1 MNFHKVFNNL
11 ENNPNKIMES
21 TEKISIFE
29 RFNNWVKSS
38 VMLKI
43 ITIGIL
49 ILLLMIPSSMLQSL
63 VNERQST
70 RDMAVEEITTKWGG
84 NQTVGGAV
92 ITIPYTIIQEDE
104 KGKKSTV
111 IEYAHFLPEN
121 LIITGTLTP
130 EKRYRGIY
138 VVMLYNAQLH
148 VHGFFKKP
156 NVELLKI
163 PKERFMFSEAF
174 ISFGLTDM
182 KGIKETIRLK
192 VNRKDLEMNPG
203 IETND
208 LFASGVSSPINLEAE
223 TINFDAQINL
233 NGSKRIDFLPFGK
246 ITKVSIESP
255 WGTPSF
261 VGASLP
267 DERQVTDKGFKAVWN
282 ELHLNRNY
290 PQQGTGRFIGM
301 TATNQENHN
310 QNREI
315 VPYPD
320 GVAVSQS
327 LTGELESSFGV
338 KLLLPVDEYQK
349 TMRSTKYNLMFI
361 VITFIAF
368 FFVEILNRKRLHPI
382 QYLLVGF
389 AICLFYVLLLAISEH
404 LSFNW
409 AYLIGCVTIL
419 TLIIF
424 YTQSVFKNTR
434 ITLIF
439 NGILALLYGFFYS
452 LLQLED
458 YSLLLGS
465 VGLLIILAVVMYLT
479 RNIDWYRGYGDK
491 QENPN

>member
-1 MNFHKVFNNL
+1 
-11 ENNPNKIMES
+11 MET
-21 TEKISIFE
+21 TEKPSIFE

-49 ILLLMIPSSMLQSL
+49 ILLLMIPASMLQSL

-70 RDMAVEEITTKWGG
+70 RDVAVEEITSKWGSS
-84 NQTVGGAV
+84 QTIGGAV
-92 ITIPYTIIQEDE
+92 ITIPYTIIQEDD

-121 LIITGTLTP
+121 LNITGTLTP

-138 VVMLYNAQLH
+138 VVMLYNARLH
-148 VHGFFKKP
+148 VKGFFKKP

-163 PKERFMFSEAF
+163 PKERFLFSEAF

-182 KGIKETIRLK
+182 KGIKEAIRLK
-192 VNRKDLEMNPG
+192 INGVDKEMNSGIESKDL
-203 IETND
+203 
-208 LFASGVSSPINLEAE
+208 FSSGVSCPINLEAE

-233 NGSKRIDFLPFGK
+233 NGSKEIDFLPFGK
-246 ITKVSIESP
+246 TTKVTIEST

-261 VGASLP
+261 VGSSLP
-267 DERQVTDKGFKAVWN
+267 DERQVTEKGFKAVWN

-290 PQQGTGRFIGM
+290 PQQGIGNFVGF
-301 TATNQENHN
+301 TSNNSENANQDRTVVVN
-310 QNREI
+310 
-315 VPYPD
+315 VD
-320 GVAVSQS
+320 GVATKV
-327 LTGELESSFGV
+327 TAELPSSFGV

-368 FFVEILNRKRLHPI
+368 FFVEILNRRRLHPI
-382 QYLLVGF
+382 QYLFVGF

-424 YTQSVFKNTR
+424 YTQSIFKNSR

-465 VGLLIILAVVMYLT
+465 IGLLIILAVVMYLT
-479 RNIDWYRGYGDK
+479 RNIDWYRGYESK
-491 QENPN
+491 EA

>member
-1 MNFHKVFNNL
+1 
-11 ENNPNKIMES
+11 MEQ
-21 TEKISIFE
+21 TEKPSLFE

-49 ILLLMIPSSMLQSL
+49 ILLLMIPASMLQSL
-63 VNERQST
+63 VNERQAN
-70 RDMAVEEITTKWGG
+70 RDSAVQEITSKWGS
-84 NQTVGGAV
+84 NQTIGGAV
-92 ITIPYTIIQEDE
+92 ISIPYTVIQEDE

-121 LIITGTLTP
+121 LNITGTLIP

-138 VVMLYNAQLH
+138 VVMLYNAQLN
-148 VHGFFKKP
+148 VKGFFKKP

-163 PKERFMFSEAF
+163 PQERFMFSEAF

-182 KGIKETIRLK
+182 KGIKEAIRLK
-192 VNRKDLEMNPG
+192 INGKDLEMNPG
-203 IETND
+203 VESND
-208 LFASGVSSPINLEAE
+208 LFASGVSSPINLDDE

-246 ITKVSIESP
+246 TTKVTIESP

-267 DERQVTDKGFKAVWN
+267 DERQVTDKGFKAIWN

-290 PQQGTGRFIGM
+290 PQQGTGSFIKAFVSNYTETYNEQSQTTMAYEAG
-301 TATNQENHN
+301 TE
-310 QNREI
+310 
-315 VPYPD
+315 
-320 GVAVSQS
+320 VAVSK
-327 LTGELESSFGV
+327 GELESSFGV

-465 VGLLIILAVVMYLT
+465 IGLLIILAVVMYLT
-479 RNIDWYRGYGDK
+479 RNIDWYRGYGNK
-491 QENPN
+491 E

>member
-1 MNFHKVFNNL
+1 
-11 ENNPNKIMES
+11 MEI
-21 TEKISIFE
+21 TEKSSIFE
-29 RFNNWVKSS
+29 RFNNWVKNS

-49 ILLLMIPSSMLQSL
+49 ILLLLIPASMLESL

-70 RDMAVEEITTKWGG
+70 RDNAVEEITSKWGS
-84 NQTVGGAV
+84 NQTIGGAV
-92 ITIPYTIIQEDE
+92 ITIPYTIIQEDD
-104 KGKKSTV
+104 KGKKSMV

-121 LIITGTLTP
+121 LNITGTLTP

-148 VHGFFKKP
+148 MQGFFKKP

-163 PKERFMFSEAF
+163 PKERFLFPEAF

-182 KGIKETIRLK
+182 KGIKEAIRLK
-192 VNRKDLEMNPG
+192 INGKDTEVNSG
-203 IETND
+203 IESND

-223 TINFDAQINL
+223 IINFEAIINL

-246 ITKVSIESP
+246 TTKVTIESS

-261 VGASLP
+261 VGSSLP
-267 DERQVTDKGFKAVWN
+267 DERQVTEKGFKAVWN

-290 PQQGTGRFIGM
+290 PQQGTGNFIGL
-301 TATNQENHN
+301 TSNGSESYN
-310 QNREI
+310 QNSAVVSESNTV
-315 VPYPD
+315 VPKVKGD
-320 GVAVSQS
+320 LQ
-327 LTGELESSFGV
+327 SSFGV

-409 AYLIGCVTIL
+409 AYLTGCVTIL
-419 TLIIF
+419 TLITF
-424 YTQSVFKNTR
+424 YTQSIFKNTR

-465 VGLLIILAVVMYLT
+465 AGLLIILAVIMYLT
-479 RNIDWYRGYGDK
+479 RNIDWYQVYGNK
-491 QENPN
+491 KE

>member
-1 MNFHKVFNNL
+1 MQTTDN
-11 ENNPNKIMES
+11 S
-21 TEKISIFE
+21 SIFE

-38 VMLKI
+38 VMLKLL
-43 ITIGIL
+43 TIGIL
-49 ILLLMIPSSMLQSL
+49 ILLLMIPASILQSL

-70 RDMAVEEITTKWGG
+70 RDNAVEEITTKWGG
-84 NQTVGGAV
+84 SQTIGGAV
-92 ITIPYTIIQEDE
+92 ITIPYTIIQEDD

-121 LIITGTLTP
+121 LIITGTLMP

-148 VHGFFKKP
+148 LQGFFKKP
-156 NVELLKI
+156 KVELLKI
-163 PKERFMFSEAF
+163 PKERFLFSEAF

-182 KGIKETIRLK
+182 KGVKEAIRLK
-192 VNRKDLEMNPG
+192 INGKDTEMNPG
-203 IETND
+203 IETHD

-246 ITKVSIESP
+246 TTKVAIEST

-261 VGASLP
+261 VGSSLP
-267 DERQVTDKGFKAVWN
+267 DERQVTEKGFKAVWN

-290 PQQGTGRFIGM
+290 PQQGIGNFVGI
-301 TATNQENHN
+301 TSNESENANQD
-310 QNREI
+310 RA
-315 VPYPD
+315 VVAYPN
-320 GVAVSQS
+320 GVTTKV
-327 LTGELESSFGV
+327 TGELPSSFGV
-338 KLLLPVDEYQK
+338 KLFLPVDEYQK

-361 VITFIAF
+361 IITFIAF
-368 FFVEILNRKRLHPI
+368 FFVEILNRRRLHPI

-389 AICLFYVLLLAISEH
+389 AICLFYILLLAISEH

-424 YTQSVFKNTR
+424 YTQSIFKNGR
-434 ITLIF
+434 IILIF

-465 VGLLIILAVVMYLT
+465 IGLFIILAVVMYLT
-479 RNIDWYRGYGDK
+479 RNIDWYRGYESK
-491 QENPN
+491 EE

>member
-1 MNFHKVFNNL
+1 
-11 ENNPNKIMES
+11 MET
-21 TEKISIFE
+21 TEKPSIFE
-29 RFNNWVKSS
+29 RFNSWVKSS
-38 VMLKI
+38 VMLKL

-49 ILLLMIPSSMLQSL
+49 ILLLMIPASMLESL

-70 RDMAVEEITTKWGG
+70 RDNAVEEITSKWGS
-84 NQTVGGAV
+84 NQTIGGAV
-92 ITIPYTIIQEDE
+92 ITIPYTIIQEDD

-121 LIITGTLTP
+121 LNITGTLTP

-148 VHGFFKKP
+148 IQGFFKKP

-163 PKERFMFSEAF
+163 PKERFLFSKAF

-182 KGIKETIRLK
+182 KGIKEAIRLK
-192 VNRKDLEMNPG
+192 INGKYTEMNSGIESKDLF
-203 IETND
+203 T
-208 LFASGVSSPINLEAE
+208 SGVSSPIDLEAE
-223 TINFDAQINL
+223 TINFDAIINL

-246 ITKVSIESP
+246 TTKVTIEST

-261 VGASLP
+261 VGSSLP
-267 DERQVTDKGFKAVWN
+267 DERQVTEKGFKAVWN

-290 PQQGTGRFIGM
+290 PQQGTRNFVGLTSNGSENY
-301 TATNQENHN
+301 NQDLA
-310 QNREI
+310 
-315 VPYPD
+315 V
-320 GVAVSQS
+320 VAESNTVMPKIKV
-327 LTGELESSFGV
+327 ELQSSFGV

-361 VITFIAF
+361 FVTFIAF

-409 AYLIGCVTIL
+409 AYLIGCNNIL
-419 TLIIF
+419 ILITF
-424 YTQSVFKNTR
+424 YTQSIFKNGR

-458 YSLLLGS
+458 YSLLFGS
-465 VGLLIILAVVMYLT
+465 IGLLIILAVVMYLT
-479 RNIDWYRGYGDK
+479 RNIDWYRVYGNK
-491 QENPN
+491 VE

>member
-1 MNFHKVFNNL
+1 
-11 ENNPNKIMES
+11 MEP
-21 TEKISIFE
+21 TEKPSLFE

-38 VMLKI
+38 VMLKL

-49 ILLLMIPSSMLQSL
+49 ILLLMIPSSMLERL
-63 VNERQST
+63 IYERQST
-70 RDMAVEEITTKWGG
+70 RDNAVQEITSKWGG
-84 NQTVGGAV
+84 NQTIGGAV
-92 ITIPYTIIQEDE
+92 ITIPYTVIQEDE
-104 KGKKSTV
+104 KGKKSSV

-121 LIITGTLTP
+121 LNITGTLTP

-138 VVMLYNAQLH
+138 VVMLYNAPLH
-148 VHGFFKKP
+148 IQGFFKKP

-182 KGIKETIRLK
+182 KGIKEAIRLK
-192 VNRKDLEMNPG
+192 INGKDLEMNPG
-203 IETND
+203 IESND
-208 LFASGVSSPINLEAE
+208 LFGSGVSSPIDLADE
-223 TINFDAQINL
+223 TINFDVQINL

-246 ITKVSIESP
+246 TTKVSIESP

-261 VGASLP
+261 VGSSLP

-290 PQQGTGRFIGM
+290 PQQGTGRFIGFASNN
-301 TATNQENHN
+301 TENYD
-310 QNREI
+310 QNRS
-315 VPYPD
+315 VVSYTD
-320 GVAVSQS
+320 GTEAAKT
-327 LTGELESSFGV
+327 TGELESSFGV

-424 YTQSVFKNTR
+424 YTQSVFKNSR

-439 NGILALLYGFFYS
+439 NGILTLLYGFFYS

-479 RNIDWYRGYGDK
+479 RNIDWYRAYGNVEAK
-491 QENPN
+491 SSE

>member
-1 MNFHKVFNNL
+1 
-11 ENNPNKIMES
+11 MET
-21 TEKISIFE
+21 TEKPSIFE
-29 RFNNWVKSS
+29 RLNNWVKSS
-38 VMLKI
+38 VMLKL

-49 ILLLMIPSSMLQSL
+49 ILMLMIPASMLQSL
-63 VNERQST
+63 VNERQLN
-70 RDMAVEEITTKWGG
+70 RDSAVEEITSKWGS
-84 NQTVGGAV
+84 NQTIGGAV
-92 ITIPYTIIQEDE
+92 ITIPYTVIQEDE

-121 LIITGTLTP
+121 LNISGTLTP

-138 VVMLYNAQLH
+138 VVMLYNAQLN
-148 VHGFFKKP
+148 VKGFFKKP
-156 NVELLKI
+156 NVDLLKI

-182 KGIKETIRLK
+182 KGIKEAIRLK
-192 VNRKDLEMNPG
+192 INGKEFEMNPG
-203 IETND
+203 IESND
-208 LFASGVSSPINLEAE
+208 LFASGVSSPINLEDE
-223 TINFDAQINL
+223 IINFDAQINL
-233 NGSKRIDFLPFGK
+233 NGSKKIDFLPFGK
-246 ITKVSIESP
+246 TTKVTIESP

-261 VGASLP
+261 VGSSLP
-267 DERQVTDKGFKAVWN
+267 DKRQVTDKGFKAVWN

-290 PQQGTGRFIGM
+290 PQQGTGRFIGISNDN
-301 TATNQENHN
+301 TENYD
-310 QNREI
+310 QNRT
-315 VPYPD
+315 VASYPN
-320 GVAVSQS
+320 GVAVAPSP
-327 LTGELESSFGV
+327 TGELESSFGV

-465 VGLLIILAVVMYLT
+465 IGLLIILAVVMYLT
-479 RNIDWYRGYGDK
+479 RNIDWYRGYGNK
-491 QENPN
+491 E

>member
-1 MNFHKVFNNL
+1 
-11 ENNPNKIMES
+11 MET
-21 TEKISIFE
+21 TEKPSIFE

-38 VMLKI
+38 VMLKL

-49 ILLLMIPSSMLQSL
+49 ILLLMIPASMLESL

-70 RDMAVEEITTKWGG
+70 RDNAVEEITSKWGS
-84 NQTVGGAV
+84 NQTIGGAV
-92 ITIPYTIIQEDE
+92 ITIPYTIIQEDD
-104 KGKKSTV
+104 KGKKCTV

-121 LIITGTLTP
+121 LNITGTLTP

-148 VHGFFKKP
+148 IQGFFKKP

-163 PKERFMFSEAF
+163 PKERFLFSEAF

-182 KGIKETIRLK
+182 KGIKEAIRLK
-192 VNRKDLEMNPG
+192 INGKDTEINSG
-203 IETND
+203 IESKD
-208 LFASGVSSPINLEAE
+208 LFASGVSSPIDLEAE
-223 TINFDAQINL
+223 TINFDAIINL

-246 ITKVSIESP
+246 TTKVTIEST

-261 VGASLP
+261 VGSSLP
-267 DERQVTDKGFKAVWN
+267 DERQVTEKGFKAVWN

-290 PQQGTGRFIGM
+290 PQQGTGNFVGL
-301 TATNQENHN
+301 TSNGSENYNQDLA
-310 QNREI
+310 
-315 VPYPD
+315 V
-320 GVAVSQS
+320 VAESNTVMPKIKV
-327 LTGELESSFGV
+327 ELQSSFGV

-419 TLIIF
+419 TLITF
-424 YTQSVFKNTR
+424 YTQSIFKNIR

-452 LLQLED
+452 LLQLQD

-465 VGLLIILAVVMYLT
+465 AGLLIILAVIMYLT
-479 RNIDWYRGYGDK
+479 RNIDWYRVYGRK
-491 QENPN
+491 EE

>member
-1 MNFHKVFNNL
+1 
-11 ENNPNKIMES
+11 MEI
-21 TEKISIFE
+21 TEKPSIFE

-38 VMLKI
+38 VMLKL

-49 ILLLMIPSSMLQSL
+49 ILLLMIPASMLESL

-70 RDMAVEEITTKWGG
+70 RDNAVEEITSKWGS
-84 NQTVGGAV
+84 NQTIGGAV
-92 ITIPYTIIQEDE
+92 ITIPYTIIQEDD

-121 LIITGTLTP
+121 LNITGTLTP

-148 VHGFFKKP
+148 IQGFFKKP

-163 PKERFMFSEAF
+163 PKERFLFSEAF

-182 KGIKETIRLK
+182 KGIKEAIRLK
-192 VNRKDLEMNPG
+192 INGKDIEMNSG
-203 IETND
+203 IESND
-208 LFASGVSSPINLEAE
+208 LFSSGVSSPINLETE
-223 TINFDAQINL
+223 TINFEATINL

-246 ITKVSIESP
+246 TTKVTIEST

-261 VGASLP
+261 IGSSLP
-267 DERQVTDKGFKAVWN
+267 DERQVTEKGFKAVWN

-290 PQQGTGRFIGM
+290 PQQGTGSFIKAFASNY
-301 TATNQENHN
+301 TETFDEQS
-310 QNREI
+310 RTT
-315 VPYPD
+315 
-320 GVAVSQS
+320 VACAAGTEVAINK
-327 LTGELESSFGV
+327 GDLESSFGV

-361 VITFIAF
+361 VVTFIAF

-382 QYLLVGF
+382 QYLLIGF

-419 TLIIF
+419 TLITF
-424 YTQSVFKNTR
+424 YTQSIFKNIY

-439 NGILALLYGFFYS
+439 NGILALLYGFSIRYYS
-452 LLQLED
+452 WK
-458 YSLLLGS
+458 
-465 VGLLIILAVVMYLT
+465 IILYCLEVL
-479 RNIDWYRGYGDK
+479 GY
-491 QENPN
+491 

>member
-1 MNFHKVFNNL
+1 
-11 ENNPNKIMES
+11 MET
-21 TEKISIFE
+21 TEKPSLFE
-29 RFNNWVKSS
+29 RINNWVKSS

-49 ILLLMIPSSMLQSL
+49 ILLLMIPASMLQSL

-70 RDMAVEEITTKWGG
+70 RDVAVEEITSKWGS
-84 NQTVGGAV
+84 NQTIGGAV
-92 ITIPYTIIQEDE
+92 ITIPYTVIQEDE
-104 KGKKSTV
+104 KGKKSTT
-111 IEYAHFLPEN
+111 IAYAHFLPETLN
-121 LIITGTLTP
+121 ITGSLTP

-148 VHGFFKKP
+148 VQGFFKKP

-182 KGIKETIRLK
+182 KGIKEAIRLK
-192 VNRKDLEMNPG
+192 INGKNLEMNPG
-203 IETND
+203 IESND
-208 LFASGVSSPINLEAE
+208 LFASGVSAPISLDDE
-223 TINFDAQINL
+223 TINFDAHINL

-246 ITKVSIESP
+246 TTKVSIESP

-290 PQQGTGRFIGM
+290 PQQGTGNFVGTTSIYTENYEGVR
-301 TATNQENHN
+301 AT
-310 QNREI
+310 
-315 VPYPD
+315 VAYPA
-320 GVAVSQS
+320 GEEPKAS
-327 LTGELESSFGV
+327 GELESSFGV

-419 TLIIF
+419 TLIVF
-424 YTQSVFKNTR
+424 YTQSIFRNTR

-439 NGILALLYGFFYS
+439 NAILALLYGFFYS

-479 RNIDWYRGYGDK
+479 RNIDWYRAYGNK
-491 QENPN
+491 EE

>member
-1 MNFHKVFNNL
+1 
-11 ENNPNKIMES
+11 MES
-21 TEKISIFE
+21 TEKPSLFE

-38 VMLKI
+38 VMLKL

-49 ILLLMIPSSMLQSL
+49 ILLLMIPASMLQSL
-63 VNERQST
+63 VNERQSN
-70 RDMAVEEITTKWGG
+70 RDSAVEEITSKWGS
-84 NQTVGGAV
+84 NQTIGGAV
-92 ITIPYTIIQEDE
+92 ITIPYTVILEDD
-104 KGKKSTV
+104 KGKKSTK

-121 LIITGTLTP
+121 LNITGTLTP

-138 VVMLYNAQLH
+138 VVMLYNAQLQMK
-148 VHGFFKKP
+148 GFFKKP

-163 PKERFMFSEAF
+163 PKESFMFSEAF
-174 ISFGLTDM
+174 ISIGLTDM
-182 KGIKETIRLK
+182 KGIKEAIRLK
-192 VNRKDLEMNPG
+192 INGKDLEMNPG
-203 IETND
+203 VESND
-208 LFASGVSSPINLEAE
+208 LFSSGVSSPINLEEE

-246 ITKVSIESP
+246 STKVIIESP

-290 PQQGTGRFIGM
+290 PQQGTGSFIGI
-301 TATNQENHN
+301 ATNNSENYG
-310 QNREI
+310 Q
-315 VPYPD
+315 VLSTVAYQD
-320 GVAVSQS
+320 GATAKAS
-327 LTGELESSFGV
+327 GELESSFGV

-404 LSFNW
+404 LSFNY

-439 NGILALLYGFFYS
+439 NGILTLLYGFFYS

-465 VGLLIILAVVMYLT
+465 IGLLIILAVVMYLT
-479 RNIDWYRGYGDK
+479 RNIDWYRAYGNK
-491 QENPN
+491 SE

>member
-1 MNFHKVFNNL
+1 
-11 ENNPNKIMES
+11 METTDKPS
-21 TEKISIFE
+21 LFE

-38 VMLKI
+38 VMLKL

-49 ILLLMIPSSMLQSL
+49 ILLLMIPSAMLENL
-63 VNERQST
+63 IHERQST
-70 RDMAVEEITTKWGG
+70 RDNAVEEITSKWGHS
-84 NQTVGGAV
+84 QTIGGAV
-92 ITIPYTIIQEDE
+92 ITIPYTIIQEDD
-104 KGKKSTV
+104 KGKKSTT

-121 LIITGTLTP
+121 LEISGKLIP

-138 VVMLYNAQLH
+138 VVMLYNAQLQIK
-148 VHGFFKKP
+148 GFFKKP

-163 PKERFMFSEAF
+163 PKERFLFSEAF

-182 KGIKETIRLK
+182 KGIKEAIKLK
-192 VNRKDLEMNPG
+192 INGIDTEMESG
-203 IETND
+203 IESKE
-208 LFASGVSSPINLEAE
+208 LFSSGVSSPINLNAE
-223 TINFDAQINL
+223 TINFDAFINI
-233 NGSKRIDFLPFGK
+233 NGSKKIDFLPFGK
-246 ITKVSIESP
+246 TTKVTIEST

-290 PQQGTGRFIGM
+290 PQQGVGNFVGLAATSFTTSHQDR
-301 TATNQENHN
+301 TA
-310 QNREI
+310 
-315 VPYPD
+315 VAYPD
-320 GVAVSQS
+320 GVVSNAAIS
-327 LTGELESSFGV
+327 EELQSSFGV

-368 FFVEILNRKRLHPI
+368 FFVEILNKKRLHPI

-389 AICLFYVLLLAISEH
+389 AVCLFYVLLLAISEH

-409 AYLIGCVTIL
+409 AYLIGCATIL
-419 TLIIF
+419 TLVIF
-424 YTQSVFKNTR
+424 YTQSIFKNGR

-465 VGLLIILAVVMYLT
+465 IGLLIILAVVMYLT
-479 RNIDWYRGYGDK
+479 RNINWYHAYQNK
-491 QENPN
+491 EE

>member
-1 MNFHKVFNNL
+1 
-11 ENNPNKIMES
+11 MEQS
-21 TEKISIFE
+21 EKPTIFE

-38 VMLKI
+38 VMLKL
-43 ITIGIL
+43 ITIGFL
-49 ILLLMIPSSMLQSL
+49 ILLLLIPSTMLQNL
-63 VNERQST
+63 VSERQST
-70 RDMAVEEITTKWGG
+70 RDNAVQEITSKWGG
-84 NQTVGGAV
+84 NQTIGGAV
-92 ITIPYTIIQEDE
+92 ITIPYSIIQEDD

-111 IEYAHFLPEN
+111 IAYAHFLPEN
-121 LIITGTLTP
+121 LNVTGTLTP

-138 VVMLYNAQLH
+138 VVMLYNAQLRIQ
-148 VHGFFKKP
+148 GFFKKP

-182 KGIKETIRLK
+182 KGIKEAILLK
-192 VNRKDLEMNPG
+192 VNGKDLEMNPG
-203 IETND
+203 IESND
-208 LFASGVSSPINLEAE
+208 LFSSGVSSPINLEDE
-223 TINFDAQINL
+223 TIKFDARINL

-246 ITKVSIESP
+246 TTEVTIESP

-290 PQQGTGRFIGM
+290 PQQGTGRFIGIS
-301 TATNQENHN
+301 ADYSENAD
-310 QNREI
+310 QNRA
-315 VPYPD
+315 VVSYPL
-320 GVAVSQS
+320 GNTVNT
-327 LTGELESSFGV
+327 TGELESSFGV

-349 TMRSTKYNLMFI
+349 TMRSTKYNLLFI
-361 VITFIAF
+361 IITFISF
-368 FFVEILNRKRLHPI
+368 FFVEILNKKRLHPI

-409 AYLIGCVTIL
+409 AYLIGCITIL
-419 TLIIF
+419 TLITF
-424 YTQSVFKNTR
+424 YTQSVFKNSR

-439 NGILALLYGFFYS
+439 NGILTILYGFFYS

-465 VGLLIILAVVMYLT
+465 IGLLIILAVVMYLT
-479 RNIDWYRGYGDK
+479 RNIDWYRAYGNK
-491 QENPN
+491 EE

>member
-1 MNFHKVFNNL
+1 
-11 ENNPNKIMES
+11 MET
-21 TEKISIFE
+21 TEKPSLFE

-49 ILLLMIPSSMLQSL
+49 ILLLMIPASMLQSL
-63 VNERQST
+63 VNERQAN
-70 RDMAVEEITTKWGG
+70 RDSAVEEITSKWGS
-84 NQTVGGAV
+84 NQTIGGAV
-92 ITIPYTIIQEDE
+92 ITIPYSVIQEDE

-121 LIITGTLTP
+121 LNVTGTLTP

-138 VVMLYNAQLH
+138 VVMLYNTQLH
-148 VHGFFKKP
+148 IQGLFKKP

-182 KGIKETIRLK
+182 KGIKEAIRLK
-192 VNRKDLEMNPG
+192 INGKDLEMNPG

-208 LFASGVSSPINLEAE
+208 LFISGVSSPINLEDE
-223 TINFDAQINL
+223 IINFDAKINL

-246 ITKVSIESP
+246 TTKVTIESP

-290 PQQGTGRFIGM
+290 PQQGTGRFIGI
-301 TATNQENHN
+301 ASNSVENYE
-310 QNREI
+310 QNRA
-315 VPYPD
+315 VVSSPD
-320 GVAVSQS
+320 GVGATKI
-327 LTGELESSFGV
+327 TGELESSFGV

-465 VGLLIILAVVMYLT
+465 VGLLVILAVVMYLT
-479 RNIDWYRGYGDK
+479 RNIDWYRAYGNK
-491 QENPN
+491 EE

>member
-1 MNFHKVFNNL
+1 
-11 ENNPNKIMES
+11 
-21 TEKISIFE
+21 
-29 RFNNWVKSS
+29 
-38 VMLKI
+38 
-43 ITIGIL
+43 
-49 ILLLMIPSSMLQSL
+49 
-63 VNERQST
+63 
-70 RDMAVEEITTKWGG
+70 
-84 NQTVGGAV
+84 
-92 ITIPYTIIQEDE
+92 
-104 KGKKSTV
+104 
-111 IEYAHFLPEN
+111 
-121 LIITGTLTP
+121 
-130 EKRYRGIY
+130 
-138 VVMLYNAQLH
+138 
-148 VHGFFKKP
+148 
-156 NVELLKI
+156 
-163 PKERFMFSEAF
+163 
-174 ISFGLTDM
+174 
-182 KGIKETIRLK
+182 
-192 VNRKDLEMNPG
+192 
-203 IETND
+203 
-208 LFASGVSSPINLEAE
+208 
-223 TINFDAQINL
+223 
-233 NGSKRIDFLPFGK
+233 LPFGK
-246 ITKVSIESP
+246 TTKVTIESP

-290 PQQGTGRFIGM
+290 PQQGTGRFIGI
-301 TATNQENHN
+301 ASNSVENYD
-310 QNREI
+310 QNRA
-315 VPYPD
+315 VVSSPD
-320 GVAVSQS
+320 GVGSTKT
-327 LTGELESSFGV
+327 TGELESSFGV

-465 VGLLIILAVVMYLT
+465 VGLLVILAVVMYLT
-479 RNIDWYRGYGDK
+479 RNIDWYRAYGNK
-491 QENPN
+491 EE

>member
-1 MNFHKVFNNL
+1 
-11 ENNPNKIMES
+11 MEQI
-21 TEKISIFE
+21 EKPSLFE

-38 VMLKI
+38 VMLKL

-49 ILLLMIPSSMLQSL
+49 ILILMIPSSMLQSL
-63 VNERQST
+63 IVERQSS
-70 RDMAVEEITTKWGG
+70 RDSAVQEITSKWGS
-84 NQTVGGAV
+84 NQTIGGAV

-104 KGKKSTV
+104 KGKKSS
-111 IEYAHFLPEN
+111 INAYAQFLPEN
-121 LIITGTLTP
+121 LTITGTLTP

-148 VHGFFKKP
+148 IQGFFKKP
-156 NVELLKI
+156 NIELLKI

-182 KGIKETIRLK
+182 KGIKEAIRLK
-192 VNRKDLEMNPG
+192 VNGKNLEMNPG
-203 IETND
+203 IESND
-208 LFASGVSSPINLEAE
+208 LFASGVSCPINLEEE

-246 ITKVSIESP
+246 TTKVTIESP

-267 DERQVTDKGFKAVWN
+267 DERQVTDKGFKAIWN

-290 PQQGTGRFIGM
+290 SQQGTGRFIGS
-301 TATNQENHN
+301 ASNNSENYD
-310 QNREI
+310 QNRS
-315 VPYPD
+315 VAVYAD
-320 GVAVSQS
+320 GVETAK
-327 LTGELESSFGV
+327 TTAELESSFGV

-424 YTQSVFKNTR
+424 YTQSVFKNGH

-479 RNIDWYRGYGDK
+479 RNIDWYRAYGNK
-491 QENPN
+491 E

>member
-1 MNFHKVFNNL
+1 
-11 ENNPNKIMES
+11 MES
-21 TEKISIFE
+21 TEKPSLFE

-49 ILLLMIPSSMLQSL
+49 ILLLMIPASMLQSL
-63 VNERQST
+63 VNERQAN
-70 RDMAVEEITTKWGG
+70 RDSAVEEITSKWGS
-84 NQTVGGAV
+84 NQTIGGAV
-92 ITIPYTIIQEDE
+92 ITIPYSVIQEDE

-121 LIITGTLTP
+121 LNITGTLTP

-138 VVMLYNAQLH
+138 VVMLYNAQLN
-148 VHGFFKKP
+148 VKGFFKKP

-182 KGIKETIRLK
+182 KGIKEAIRLK
-192 VNRKDLEMNPG
+192 INGKELEMNPG
-203 IETND
+203 VESSD
-208 LFASGVSSPINLEAE
+208 LFASGVSSPINLEDE
-223 TINFDAQINL
+223 TINFEAQINL

-246 ITKVSIESP
+246 STKVTIESP

-267 DERQVTDKGFKAVWN
+267 DERQITDKGFKAVWN

-290 PQQGTGRFIGM
+290 PQQGTGRFIGIS
-301 TATNQENHN
+301 TNNQENYSPDN
-310 QNREI
+310 AA
-315 VPYPD
+315 VSYPD
-320 GVAVSQS
+320 GASVASS
-327 LTGELESSFGV
+327 RKGELESSFGV

-409 AYLIGCVTIL
+409 AYLIGCITIL

-424 YTQSVFKNTR
+424 YTQSVFKNGR

-458 YSLLLGS
+458 YSLILGS

-479 RNIDWYRGYGDK
+479 RNIDWYRAYGNKD
-491 QENPN
+491 

>member
-1 MNFHKVFNNL
+1 
-11 ENNPNKIMES
+11 MET
-21 TEKISIFE
+21 TEKPSLFE

-38 VMLKI
+38 VMLKLL
-43 ITIGIL
+43 TIGIL
-49 ILLLMIPSSMLQSL
+49 ILLLMIPASMLQNL

-70 RDMAVEEITTKWGG
+70 RDDAVEEITSKWGE
-84 NQTVGGAV
+84 NQTFGGAV
-92 ITIPYTIIQEDE
+92 ITIPYTVIQEDE

-111 IEYAHFLPEN
+111 IEYAHFLPESLN
-121 LIITGTLTP
+121 ITGTLTP

-148 VHGFFKKP
+148 VQGFFKKP

-182 KGIKETIRLK
+182 KGIKEAIRLK
-192 VNRKDLEMNPG
+192 VNGKDLEMNPG

-208 LFASGVSSPINLEAE
+208 LFVSGVSSPINLEADVL
-223 TINFDAQINL
+223 NFEATINL

-246 ITKVSIESP
+246 TTKVTIESP

-290 PQQGTGRFIGM
+290 PQQGTGSFIGIAPNNSENYGQVLA
-301 TATNQENHN
+301 TAAYQ
-310 QNREI
+310 
-315 VPYPD
+315 D
-320 GVAVSQS
+320 GTTAKVS
-327 LTGELESSFGV
+327 GELESSFGV

-361 VITFIAF
+361 IITFISF

-419 TLIIF
+419 TLITF
-424 YTQSVFKNTR
+424 YTQSVFKNGR

-465 VGLLIILAVVMYLT
+465 VGLLIILSVVMYLT
-479 RNIDWYRGYGDK
+479 RNIDWYRGYGNK
-491 QENPN
+491 EE

>member
-1 MNFHKVFNNL
+1 
-11 ENNPNKIMES
+11 MEP
-21 TEKISIFE
+21 TEKPSLFE

-38 VMLKI
+38 VMLKL

-49 ILLLMIPSSMLQSL
+49 ILLLMIPSSMLERL
-63 VNERQST
+63 IYERQST
-70 RDMAVEEITTKWGG
+70 RDNAVQEITSKWGG
-84 NQTVGGAV
+84 NQTIGGAV
-92 ITIPYTIIQEDE
+92 ITIPYTVIQEDE
-104 KGKKSTV
+104 KGKKSSV

-121 LIITGTLTP
+121 LNITGTLTP

-148 VHGFFKKP
+148 IQGFFKKP

-163 PKERFMFSEAF
+163 PKERFLFSEAF

-182 KGIKETIRLK
+182 KGIKEAIHLK
-192 VNRKDLEMNPG
+192 INGKDSEMNPG
-203 IETND
+203 VESND
-208 LFASGVSSPINLEAE
+208 LFASGVSSPIDLADEI
-223 TINFDAQINL
+223 INFDVQINL

-246 ITKVSIESP
+246 STKVSIESP

-261 VGASLP
+261 VGSSLP
-267 DERQVTDKGFKAVWN
+267 DERQVTDKGFKAIWN

-290 PQQGTGRFIGM
+290 PQQGTGRFIGFASNN
-301 TATNQENHN
+301 TESYD
-310 QNREI
+310 QNRAI

-320 GVAVSQS
+320 GAETAKT
-327 LTGELESSFGV
+327 TGELESSFGV

-424 YTQSVFKNTR
+424 YTQSVFKNSR
-434 ITLIF
+434 ISLIF

-479 RNIDWYRGYGDK
+479 RNIDWYRAYGNVEAK
-491 QENPN
+491 SE

>member
-1 MNFHKVFNNL
+1 
-11 ENNPNKIMES
+11 MES
-21 TEKISIFE
+21 TEKTSLFE

-38 VMLKI
+38 VMLKL
-43 ITIGIL
+43 ITIFIL
-49 ILLLMIPSSMLQSL
+49 ILLLMIPSAILESL
-63 VNERQST
+63 IHERQAT
-70 RDMAVEEITTKWGG
+70 RDNAVEEITSKWGS
-84 NQTVGGAV
+84 NQTIGGAV
-92 ITIPYTIIQEDE
+92 ITIPYTIIEEDD

-121 LIITGTLTP
+121 LNITGKLIP

-148 VHGFFKKP
+148 VQGFFKKP

-163 PKERFMFSEAF
+163 PKERFLFSEAF

-182 KGIKETIRLK
+182 KGIKEAINLK
-192 VNRKDLEMNPG
+192 INGVSKEMNSG
-203 IETND
+203 IESKD
-208 LFASGVSSPINLEAE
+208 LFASGVSCPIDLSSEI
-223 TINFDAQINL
+223 INFDAQINL
-233 NGSKRIDFLPFGK
+233 NGSKEIDFLPFGK
-246 ITKVSIESP
+246 TTKVSIESS

-261 VGASLP
+261 MGASLP
-267 DERQVTDKGFKAVWN
+267 DERQVTEKGFKAVWN

-290 PQQGTGRFIGM
+290 PQQGVGNFIG
-301 TATNQENHN
+301 TISNYSENMP
-310 QNREI
+310 QNRA
-315 VPYPD
+315 VASYPD
-320 GVAVSQS
+320 GNNPKVSS
-327 LTGELESSFGV
+327 ELQSSFGV

-349 TMRSTKYNLMFI
+349 TIRSTKYNLMFI

-368 FFVEILNRKRLHPI
+368 FFVEILNKKRLHPI

-404 LSFNW
+404 LSFNM

-419 TLIIF
+419 TLIMF
-424 YTQSVFKNTR
+424 YTLSIFKNMR

-465 VGLLIILAVVMYLT
+465 IGLLIILAIVMYLT
-479 RNIDWYRGYGDK
+479 RNIDWYRAYNNK
-491 QENPN
+491 EE

>member
-1 MNFHKVFNNL
+1 
-11 ENNPNKIMES
+11 ME
-21 TEKISIFE
+21 TNEKPSIFE

-38 VMLKI
+38 VMLKLF
-43 ITIGIL
+43 TIGIL
-49 ILLLMIPSSMLQSL
+49 ILLLMIPASILQSL

-70 RDMAVEEITTKWGG
+70 RDLAVEEITTKWGS
-84 NQTVGGAV
+84 NQTIGGAV
-92 ITIPYTIIQEDE
+92 ITIPYTIIQEDD

-121 LIITGTLTP
+121 LNITGTLSP

-138 VVMLYNAQLH
+138 VVMLYNAKLH
-148 VHGFFKKP
+148 VQGFFKKP
-156 NVELLKI
+156 KVELLKI
-163 PKERFMFSEAF
+163 PKERFLFSEAF

-182 KGIKETIRLK
+182 KGIKEAIRLK
-192 VNRKDLEMNPG
+192 INGKDAEMNSG
-203 IETND
+203 IESKD
-208 LFASGVSSPINLEAE
+208 LFASGVSCPINLEAD

-233 NGSKRIDFLPFGK
+233 NGSKEIDFLPFGK
-246 ITKVSIESP
+246 TTKVTIEST

-261 VGASLP
+261 VGSSLP
-267 DERQVTDKGFKAVWN
+267 DERQVSEKGFKAIWN

-290 PQQGTGRFIGM
+290 PQQGIGNFVGF
-301 TATNQENHN
+301 TSNSSENANQDLV
-310 QNREI
+310 RG
-315 VPYPD
+315 D
-320 GVAVSQS
+320 GVAAKVTS
-327 LTGELESSFGV
+327 ELPSSFGV

-368 FFVEILNRKRLHPI
+368 FFVEILNRRRLHPI

-424 YTQSVFKNTR
+424 YTQSIFKNSR

-452 LLQLED
+452 LLQMED

-465 VGLLIILAVVMYLT
+465 IGLLIILAVVMYLT
-479 RNIDWYRGYGDK
+479 RNIDWYRGYESK
-491 QENPN
+491 EA

>member
-1 MNFHKVFNNL
+1 
-11 ENNPNKIMES
+11 MET
-21 TEKISIFE
+21 TEKPSIFE

-38 VMLKI
+38 VMLKLF
-43 ITIGIL
+43 TIGIL
-49 ILLLMIPSSMLQSL
+49 ILLLMIPASMLENL

-70 RDMAVEEITTKWGG
+70 RDNAVEEITSKWGS
-84 NQTVGGAV
+84 NQTIGGAV
-92 ITIPYTIIQEDE
+92 ITIPYTIIQEDD

-121 LIITGTLTP
+121 LNITGTLTP

-138 VVMLYNAQLH
+138 VVMLYNAQLKIQ
-148 VHGFFKKP
+148 GYFKKP
-156 NVELLKI
+156 NVEVLKI
-163 PKERFMFSEAF
+163 PKETFLFSEAF

-182 KGIKETIRLK
+182 KGIKEAIRLK
-192 VNRKDLEMNPG
+192 INGKDTEMNSG
-203 IETND
+203 IESKD

-223 TINFDAQINL
+223 IINFDAQINL

-246 ITKVSIESP
+246 TTKVTIEST

-261 VGASLP
+261 VGSSLP
-267 DERQVTDKGFKAVWN
+267 DERQVTEKGFKAVWN

-290 PQQGTGRFIGM
+290 PQQGTGNFVGL
-301 TATNQENHN
+301 TSNGSENYSQDDSGVSN
-310 QNREI
+310 PTGV
-315 VPYPD
+315 VPKS
-320 GVAVSQS
+320 V
-327 LTGELESSFGV
+327 GELQSSFGV

-361 VITFIAF
+361 VITFISF

-409 AYLIGCVTIL
+409 AYLIGCITIL
-419 TLIIF
+419 ILIAF
-424 YTQSVFKNTR
+424 YTQSIFKNGR
-434 ITLIF
+434 IMLIF

-465 VGLLIILAVVMYLT
+465 IGLLIILAVVMYLT
-479 RNIDWYRGYGDK
+479 RNIDWYRVYGNK
-491 QENPN
+491 SE

>member
-1 MNFHKVFNNL
+1 
-11 ENNPNKIMES
+11 MES
-21 TEKISIFE
+21 TEKPSIFE
-29 RFNNWVKSS
+29 RINNWVKSS
-38 VMLKI
+38 VMLKLT
-43 ITIGIL
+43 TIGIL

-63 VNERQST
+63 VNERQAT
-70 RDMAVEEITTKWGG
+70 RDVAVEEITSKWGS
-84 NQTVGGAV
+84 NQTIGGAV
-92 ITIPYTIIQEDE
+92 ITIPYTIIQEDD

-111 IEYAHFLPEN
+111 IAYAHFLPEKLN
-121 LIITGTLTP
+121 ITGTLTP

-148 VHGFFKKP
+148 IQGLFKKP

-163 PKERFMFSEAF
+163 PKERFLFSEAF
-174 ISFGLTDM
+174 ISLGLTDM
-182 KGIKETIRLK
+182 KGIKEAIRLK
-192 VNRKDLEMNPG
+192 INGKDLEMNPG
-203 IETND
+203 IESND
-208 LFASGVSSPINLEAE
+208 LFASGVSSPINLEADVL
-223 TINFDAQINL
+223 NFEATINL

-246 ITKVSIESP
+246 TTKVTIESP

-290 PQQGTGRFIGM
+290 PQQGTGNFVGLASNYSENYAQDHAVVSYPNIDG
-301 TATNQENHN
+301 ATTK
-310 QNREI
+310 
-315 VPYPD
+315 
-320 GVAVSQS
+320 A
-327 LTGELESSFGV
+327 TGELQSTFGV

-361 VITFIAF
+361 IITFIAF

-419 TLIIF
+419 TLITF

-439 NGILALLYGFFYS
+439 NGILTLLYGFFYS

-465 VGLLIILAVVMYLT
+465 IGLLIILAVVMYLT
-479 RNIDWYRGYGDK
+479 RNIDWYKAYGNK
-491 QENPN
+491 EE